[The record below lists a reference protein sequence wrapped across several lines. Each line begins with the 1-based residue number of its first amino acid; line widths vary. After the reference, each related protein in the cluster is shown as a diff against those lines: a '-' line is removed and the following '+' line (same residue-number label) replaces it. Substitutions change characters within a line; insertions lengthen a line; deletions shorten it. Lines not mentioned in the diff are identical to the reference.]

1 MKYTVTERIE
11 REISIDAPKFY
22 KRDYHLY
29 AVYKAVIPH
38 DEEVTIIS
46 ISTSG
51 QTKSFFLSKRTDKFI
66 DHETTQIMT
75 SEEFHEITEPEFRR
89 GVSEIASGLTDKLTE
104 KL

>member
-1 MKYTVTERIE
+1 MKYIVTERIE

-38 DEEVTIIS
+38 DDEVTTIS
-46 ISTSG
+46 ISTAG
-51 QTKSFFLSKRTDKFI
+51 QTKSFLLSKRTDKSI
-66 DHETTQIMT
+66 EHETMQVMT
-75 SEEFHEITEPEFRR
+75 SGDYTKITEDEFRK
-89 GVSEIASGLTDKLTE
+89 GVSEIASGLTDKLIE